1 MSKKRV
7 YEFAKD
13 LNVESKTILE
23 KAESLGIEYGS
34 HMSSMTDDEMSK
46 VKSAL
51 QPKQEKPKSNEK
63 KVNPSKKE
71 NTNNKKTSTNQNK
84 QVKQTNNTKPNTKQK
99 TNNQQKPN
107 NQQKSANKPNT
118 QQKPISKPKQQNSNK
133 PKVAKRTTNEQER
146 AEQIEAR
153 TGGRGKSR
161 RFRGT
166 RGGPGGRRRRGGR
179 NKNQQHQ
186 QVAGVSKKPMPTS
199 VEYSE
204 GMTLAEIAQKLHK
217 EPAELVKKLFMDGVM
232 VTQNDSLSKD
242 VIEVL
247 LLDYGVEAIEKVE
260 VDITDLDTYFEQEVD
275 EDKLVTRPPTVTIM
289 GHVDH
294 GKTTLLDTLRQTS
307 VTQGEAGGITQ
318 HIGAYQVEIDDE
330 LITFLDTPGHAAFT
344 TMRARGADVTDIV
357 IIVVAADDGVMPQTV
372 EAINHAKAADV
383 PIIVAVNKID
393 KPTADPDRVKQ
404 ELLEYEL
411 VPEEWGGDT
420 IFVEISAKF
429 GKNIEELLEMI
440 LLVAEVQ
447 ELTADPSG
455 LAVGSVLEARLD
467 KSKGPIATLLVQ
479 NGTLRKGD
487 ALVVGT
493 TYGRIRTMT
502 NDKGMRINEAGP
514 MTPVE
519 ITGLNSTPNAGDQ
532 FVVFEDEKTARQVA
546 ETRQAEAIDEQR
558 QSGTKV
564 TLDNLFES
572 LEEGEM
578 KEVNVIVKADVQG
591 SIEAITGSLEKIE
604 VDGVRINVV
613 HTGVGAINE
622 TDVSLAAASSAILI
636 GFSVRPTPQAAENAK
651 TEEVEIRTYNVIY
664 DAIDEI
670 ESAMKGMLDPEYEE
684 KVTGTATIRET
695 YNVSK
700 IGTIAGG
707 VVSSGVIKRSSSI
720 RLIRNGVVVHEGE
733 LGSLRRFDDDVRE
746 VLNGFEFG
754 FTIDKYNDIKVDDVI
769 EAFEMVEIERK

>member
-107 NQQKSANKPNT
+107 NQQKSAKKPNT

-161 RFRGT
+161 RFLGT

-204 GMTLAEIAQKLHK
+204 GMTIAEIAQKLHK

-411 VPEEWGGDT
+411 VPEQWGGDT